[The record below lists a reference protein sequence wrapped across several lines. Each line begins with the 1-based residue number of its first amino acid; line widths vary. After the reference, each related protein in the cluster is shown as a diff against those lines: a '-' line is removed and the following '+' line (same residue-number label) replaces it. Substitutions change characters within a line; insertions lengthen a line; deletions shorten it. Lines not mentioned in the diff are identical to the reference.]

1 MMFLNWRRRLK
12 HRKNCNER
20 HHNSIEKISYGLYQN
35 RLLLERPGDA
45 NSDWKI
51 AEEISKSFI
60 KRILFAGNQP
70 LIKLEKKILE
80 PMLMWANNLALLE
93 LLSLVG
99 NIGLIIAVGMYIAS
113 EKQRRDTEVLT
124 AWQTI
129 SNAHGQ
135 PGDAGR
141 IDALEFLNAS
151 PRNSKYKYSGANWR
165 RRAICLWICT
175 WKRESLAGIDL
186 SVDPMDMSEL
196 DIQNSVFSEIE
207 SNDDIRRVLLNE
219 VQLPEAYLWR
229 ANLQGVDLAEANLQN
244 ADLREANL
252 KNASLWGINL
262 HEAYLVE
269 ANLQGVIM
277 DGAIMDGANLQ
288 DADLTGANL
297 QKAKLLNP
305 EQLKQAKLCRTKLPP
320 KFSLDPNR
328 DCQE

>member
-1 MMFLNWRRRLK
+1 
-12 HRKNCNER
+12 
-20 HHNSIEKISYGLYQN
+20 
-35 RLLLERPGDA
+35 
-45 NSDWKI
+45 
-51 AEEISKSFI
+51 
-60 KRILFAGNQP
+60 
-70 LIKLEKKILE
+70 
-80 PMLMWANNLALLE
+80 MWANNLALLE

-151 PRNSKYKYSGANWR
+151 PRNSKYSGANWR

-175 WKRESLAGIDL
+175 WERQSLAGIDL
-186 SVDPMDMSEL
+186 SVDPMDISEL
-196 DIQNSVFSEIE
+196 GIQNAIFNLPESLSSVSALNMQNSIFSEIE
-207 SNDDIRRVLLNE
+207 SNDDIRRVLLNK
-219 VQLPEAYLWR
+219 VQLPKAYLWR
-229 ANLQGVDLAEANLQN
+229 ANLQGVDLAEANLQG

-262 HEAYLVE
+262 QGAFLMD
-269 ANLQGVIM
+269 ANLQGAIM

-288 DADLTGANL
+288 DADLTGADLRN
-297 QKAKLLNP
+297 AKLLNP

-320 KFSLDPNR
+320 EIPLDSNR